1 MLLRKTKL
9 NTTEILI
16 SKALIVS
23 YISPE
28 KFLLVSNVF
37 REYHEMEEEIK
48 NTETFVEHII

>member
-37 REYHEMEEEIK
+37 REYHEMKEEIK
-48 NTETFVEHII
+48 NPETFVEHII